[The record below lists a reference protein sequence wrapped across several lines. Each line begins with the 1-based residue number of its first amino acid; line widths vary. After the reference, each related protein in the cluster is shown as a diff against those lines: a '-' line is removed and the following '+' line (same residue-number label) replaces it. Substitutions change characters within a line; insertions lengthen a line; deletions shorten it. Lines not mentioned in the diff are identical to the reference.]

1 MSRFCSH
8 DRVTFQAE
16 TGAMSKT
23 RTKKIGLEKDVRFYQ
38 QLPALAKENG
48 QSRRF
53 LLEKALE
60 HYLQFVV
67 PSHSTVRPEVMSH
80 FRRST
85 DKNRKLH

>member
-1 MSRFCSH
+1 MILEGI
-8 DRVTFQAE
+8 DVAKITI
-16 TGAMSKT
+16 
-23 RTKKIGLEKDVRFYQ
+23 KKIGLEMDARLYEELSK
-38 QLPALAKENG
+38 LAKKNG

-67 PSHSTVRPEVMSH
+67 PSQGTVRPEVMSH

-85 DKNRKLH
+85 DKNRKLHEILAK

>member
-1 MSRFCSH
+1 
-8 DRVTFQAE
+8 
-16 TGAMSKT
+16 MSKT
-23 RTKKIGLEKDVRFYQ
+23 RTKKIGLEMDIRLYQ
-38 QLPALAKENG
+38 QLSTLAKENG

-67 PSHSTVRPEVMSH
+67 PSQSTVRPEVMSQ

-85 DKNRKLH
+85 DKNRKLHQLLAK

>member
-1 MSRFCSH
+1 MPK
-8 DRVTFQAE
+8 AL
-16 TGAMSKT
+16 
-23 RTKKIGLEKDVRFYQ
+23 TKKIGLEMDIRLYRR
-38 QLPALAKENG
+38 LSALAKDNG

-67 PSHSTVRPEVMSH
+67 PSQNTVRPEVMSH

-85 DKNRKLH
+85 DKNRKLHQLLAK